1 MFEVI
6 TPYSGVV
13 VFFFLFVQHYSPFLS
28 QSATCV
34 KPSTVL
40 LFILKKK
47 RRSHPPIWS
56 NCHVLIALISAVC
69 VLRVSFYQYY
79 WVGGKMRRFE
89 LTSLATW
96 YKLASLKKQKGG
108 EKSAVFFLV
117 VVVICCYTMQIVIL
131 ISTVLCKNKK
141 PKRLMSRKRKATPQ
155 LKSVQ
160 TLNPLHT
167 WRKIMH
173 KAAR

>member
-1 MFEVI
+1 
-6 TPYSGVV
+6 
-13 VFFFLFVQHYSPFLS
+13 
-28 QSATCV
+28 
-34 KPSTVL
+34 
-40 LFILKKK
+40 
-47 RRSHPPIWS
+47 
-56 NCHVLIALISAVC
+56 
-69 VLRVSFYQYY
+69 
-79 WVGGKMRRFE
+79 MRRFE